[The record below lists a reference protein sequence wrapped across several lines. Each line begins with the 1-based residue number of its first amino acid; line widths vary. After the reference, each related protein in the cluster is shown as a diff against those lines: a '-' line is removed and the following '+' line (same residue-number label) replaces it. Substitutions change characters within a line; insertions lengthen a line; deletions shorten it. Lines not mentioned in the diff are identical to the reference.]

1 MASNLRRNSD
11 HDLLP
16 IAAAGMRQ
24 AALLLPAL
32 VIVIT
37 SLVLTDY
44 CRQLL
49 TDVTHS
55 APEALDGFT
64 LSFVLGGFVLAS
76 AALVMVQ
83 ASRIASRVEGPERRL
98 IQALRRMREG
108 DLSFRV
114 HLRRG
119 DPLAGVARECN
130 ELLDWLNA
138 NPPPGARVGGDIVDV
153 GQEQLEEVAP

>member
-1 MASNLRRNSD
+1 MAVTGIR
-11 HDLLP
+11 H
-16 IAAAGMRQ
+16 

-44 CRQLL
+44 CRQMLS
-49 TDVTHS
+49 DAKHAAS
-55 APEALDGFT
+55 GAMDGFT
-64 LSFVLGGFVLAS
+64 LTFVLGGFVLAS

-83 ASRIASRVEGPERRL
+83 ASRIANRVEGPERRL
-98 IQALRRMREG
+98 IQALRRMRGG

-138 NPPPGARVGGDIVDV
+138 NPPVGARVGGDIVDV
-153 GQEQLEEVAP
+153 GHERLTEVAP

>member
-1 MASNLRRNSD
+1 
-11 HDLLP
+11 
-16 IAAAGMRQ
+16 MRH
-24 AALLLPAL
+24 AALWLPAL
-32 VIVIT
+32 VIVVT

-49 TDVTHS
+49 NDAKQA
-55 APEALDGFT
+55 APGALDGFT

-98 IQALRRMREG
+98 IQALRRMRGG

-119 DPLAGVARECN
+119 DPLTAVARECN

-138 NPPPGARVGGDIVDV
+138 NPPAGARVGGDIVDV
-153 GQEQLEEVAP
+153 AHEQIEEVAP